1 MSKDQSSFF
10 TWLLQRCIRDDYVG
24 DERVLKESLLFTLLG
39 MGCSVLTVYA
49 LSLLGLFV

>member
-1 MSKDQSSFF
+1 MSQEPLSIFGD
-10 TWLLQRCIRDDYVG
+10 LLRRCIRDDYVG
-24 DERVLKESLLFTLLG
+24 DGSAARESVIFTFLG